1 MPALAPLAFTSDLA
15 SIALAVR
22 VAMLATF
29 DALRRLVLCVTF
41 LLVSPTLFNDGR
53 SAGAAHAQY
62 LLGLG
67 TLGVYRCIWRGLTPQ
82 SCN

>member
-29 DALRRLVLCVTF
+29 DALRRLVLCVSF
-41 LLVSPTLFNDGR
+41 LLVSPTFFNDGR
-53 SAGAAHAQY
+53 GSGAAHAQY

-67 TLGVYRCIWRGLTPQ
+67 MSADYVAFGEV
-82 SCN
+82 